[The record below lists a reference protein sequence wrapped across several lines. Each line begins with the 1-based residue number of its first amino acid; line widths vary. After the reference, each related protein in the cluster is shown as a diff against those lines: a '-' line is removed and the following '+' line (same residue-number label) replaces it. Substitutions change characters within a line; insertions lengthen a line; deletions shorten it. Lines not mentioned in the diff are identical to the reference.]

1 MTNVLEKDYKD
12 VIKND
17 VIKNDA
23 TNSLILKKPIVPL
36 GESISR
42 ICSSFYCVNKNSTIE
57 ALSMDLDKMESVH
70 TIGVVDDDFNIE
82 GIVIRREL
90 FDKLGK
96 NFGRD
101 IYKRKT
107 VYEVA
112 KEARIFNSNKN
123 IFGIAEELKNEL
135 YRSNITYYV
144 LEDDQKK
151 FHGIFSTKDLL
162 MYLSEITQNDINLA
176 KNLQMN
182 IVKDED
188 YIENANFSAIGASR
202 MAKGVGGDFY
212 TIKKIGE
219 RKWIMAICDVCG
231 KGISASLIS
240 AIVGGMFEAYDFSK
254 GLKDFIICLNKY
266 IYNTFKLE
274 KYLTGLFITFNEETG
289 KINIFDMGHC
299 MGKSNLFLA
308 RDNKYGI
315 LETKNYNLAIGLV
328 EDVTVKKDSFTLNK
342 NDLLALITDGVTDQR
357 NARDEEYGV
366 RNFVRVLKKNSQNDL
381 RKIKKTFFEDIRIF
395 KGTSHQQDDIT
406 FILLRKN

>member
-1 MTNVLEKDYKD
+1 MTNILVKD
-12 VIKND
+12 VEEIIEKN
-17 VIKNDA
+17 V
-23 TNSLILKKPIVPL
+23 TYSLKLKKPIIPL

-42 ICSSFYCVNKNSTIE
+42 ICSSFYYINKNSTIE
-57 ALSMDLDKMESVH
+57 ELSIDLDKMENVF
-70 TIGVVDDDFNIE
+70 TIGVVDDDYNIE
-82 GIVIRREL
+82 GIVVRREL

-101 IYKRKT
+101 IYKRKS
-107 VYEVA
+107 VSEVT
-112 KEARIFNSNKN
+112 KKVKIFNSNKN

-135 YRSNITYYV
+135 YQSNILYYA
-144 LEDDQKK
+144 LEDDQKE
-151 FHGIFSTKDLL
+151 FYGVFSTKDLL

-188 YIENANFSAIGASR
+188 YIETANFSAIGASR

-219 RKWIMAICDVCG
+219 YKWIMAICDVCG

-240 AIVGGMFEAYDFSK
+240 AIVGGMFEAYDFNK
-254 GLKDFIICLNKY
+254 GLKDFIFYLNKY
-266 IYNTFKLE
+266 IYHTFKLE
-274 KYLTGLFITFNEETG
+274 KYLTGLFIEFNEENG

-299 MGKSNLFLA
+299 MGKSNLFLV

-315 LETKNYNLAIGLV
+315 LETKNYNLAIGLI
-328 EDVTVKKDSFTLNK
+328 EDVTANNDSYTLNK

-357 NARDEEYGV
+357 NTRDEEYGIK
-366 RNFVRVLKKNSQNDL
+366 NFIRVVIKNSQSDL
-381 RKIKKTFFEDIRIF
+381 KKIKDSFFEDIRIF